1 MLNPG
6 KKLQVPPQKLE
17 NNEEYEAKV
26 FTLQQKITISLPV
39 NTERCLAKAMK
50 IAAGIRGVKS
60 VGIEEEKNQL
70 VVKGEGIDSIKLMK
84 GIKKKFKCANIHT
97 IEKEEKK

>member
-1 MLNPG
+1 M
-6 KKLQVPPQKLE
+6 
-17 NNEEYEAKV
+17 
-26 FTLQQKITISLPV
+26 
-39 NTERCLAKAMK
+39 
-50 IAAGIRGVKS
+50 IAGVKS